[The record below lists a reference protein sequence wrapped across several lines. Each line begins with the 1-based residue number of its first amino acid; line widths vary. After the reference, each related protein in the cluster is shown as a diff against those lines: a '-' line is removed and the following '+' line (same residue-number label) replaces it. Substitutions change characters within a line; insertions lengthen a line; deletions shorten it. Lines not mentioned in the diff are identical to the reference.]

1 MWSFDFHGHKV
12 AVSRLSSSF
21 CQYLVPIM
29 RSYLLWNLQLNLT
42 LAEKLL
48 VNDKI
53 PRIISNAKNNKN
65 ESSSSLS
72 ICAFYCICFVIYL
85 TGFVKTLLKKF
96 QVHFNYL
103 TSRWNG
109 KKLKVTS

>member
-1 MWSFDFHGHKV
+1 MWSFDFHDHKG
-12 AVSRLSSSF
+12 AVSRLSSSL

-42 LAEKLL
+42 LSEKLL

-53 PRIISNAKNNKN
+53 PRIIVNAKNHKN

-85 TGFVKTLLKKF
+85 SGFVKTWLKKF
-96 QVHFNYL
+96 QVLFNYL
-103 TSRWNG
+103 TSKWNG
-109 KKLKVTS
+109 KQLKVTS